1 MTDSL
6 FKDYFPFELNED
18 QEKAFLNMAAFL
30 ENDAYHI
37 FQLIGYAGTGKT
49 TLVSGL
55 LKYLGEKELPVY
67 LLASTGRAAYILEK
81 KTGIRASTVHSLIY
95 RFSNLNVSYQNWR
108 ICNKKKQKMREAQF
122 Y

>member
-18 QEKAFLNMAAFL
+18 QETAFLNMAAFL

-49 TLVSGL
+49 TLVSG
-55 LKYLGEKELPVY
+55 
-67 LLASTGRAAYILEK
+67 
-81 KTGIRASTVHSLIY
+81 
-95 RFSNLNVSYQNWR
+95 F
-108 ICNKKKQKMREAQF
+108 
-122 Y
+122 

>member
-30 ENDAYHI
+30 ENDDYHI

-49 TLVSGL
+49 TLVSGF
-55 LKYLGEKELPVY
+55 LKYLGEEKEV
-67 LLASTGRAAYILEK
+67 ILNDQ
-81 KTGIRASTVHSLIY
+81 IRG
-95 RFSNLNVSYQNWR
+95 NYQFKIQNCR
-108 ICNKKKQKMREAQF
+108 ISSS
-122 Y
+122 

>member
-18 QEKAFLNMAAFL
+18 QETAFLNMAAFL

-49 TLVSGL
+49 TLVSGF
-55 LKYLGEKELPVY
+55 LKYLGENVFENIYWNWFYFGNTGCIVDIPV
-67 LLASTGRAAYILEK
+67 R
-81 KTGIRASTVHSLIY
+81 
-95 RFSNLNVSYQNWR
+95 
-108 ICNKKKQKMREAQF
+108 
-122 Y
+122 

>member
-30 ENDAYHI
+30 ENDDYHI

-49 TLVSGL
+49 TLVSGF

-81 KTGIRASTVHSLIY
+81 KTAIRASTVHSLIY
-95 RFSNLNVSYQNWR
+95 RFSNLNDQ
-108 ICNKKKQKMREAQF
+108 
-122 Y
+122 

>member
-1 MTDSL
+1 MTESL

-18 QEKAFLNMAAFL
+18 QETAFLNMAAFL

-49 TLVSGL
+49 TLVSGF

-67 LLASTGRAAYILEK
+67 LLASTGRACLYIGKED
-81 KTGIRASTVHSLIY
+81 RY
-95 RFSNLNVSYQNWR
+95 
-108 ICNKKKQKMREAQF
+108 
-122 Y
+122 